1 MLSLVRIKNFALNDF
16 FTATKEHQNAGRLSA
31 TGIALQLVRQ
41 RGIGGLYKGTGATMA
56 RDVTFSIVY
65 FPLFAYLNSLGP
77 RKKDGSGEAVFWASF
92 VAGNVAGAFA
102 ATFVTPLDGKLN
114 IQSLIFKCLG
124 GEKYFK
130 IRKCGKTHHKDKQ
143 KCF

>member
-1 MLSLVRIKNFALNDF
+1 LTERLFI
-16 FTATKEHQNAGRLSA
+16 ATKEHQNAGRLSA

-92 VAGNVAGAFA
+92 VAGNAAGAFG
-102 ATFVTPLDGKLN
+102 ATFVTPLDGNYFIFWSDAN
-114 IQSLIFKCLG
+114 ISSAAFCLFLV
-124 GEKYFK
+124 Y
-130 IRKCGKTHHKDKQ
+130 
-143 KCF
+143 

>member
-1 MLSLVRIKNFALNDF
+1 LTKRL
-16 FTATKEHQNAGRLSA
+16 FTATKEPQNGGRLSA

-92 VAGNVAGAFA
+92 VAGCAAGAFG
-102 ATFVTPLDGKLN
+102 ATFVTPLDGNYLVFLSRN
-114 IQSLIFKCLG
+114 HVN
-124 GEKYFK
+124 GEAPTLSRF
-130 IRKCGKTHHKDKQ
+130 
-143 KCF
+143 